1 MTDEE
6 KVTENGVSLLFA
18 STGFFKV
25 RVKVLQKWNDNW
37 SREGKSELYKG
48 WLVAGWTNP
57 TSGWGTC
64 PEIQP
69 PGNTKEQAVGSQT
82 SLSIKGEEN
91 KADTPDWR
99 VAGLISEGP
108 YNRGLSLVTK
118 VSSSPH
124 LSTHQNLKSLRRG
137 QVGFNFVLHSD
148 GLNNSTLTPGCVPR
162 GNCGQNVHFKERRG
176 GSDLWRPGCSSQIDF
191 RSHPLDDHCQHIPS
205 PHLPHFPQNFPL
217 ITPNRSKSTLPQNL
231 LILHP
236 ACTPGYST
244 LASGPFGGCF

>member
-25 RVKVLQKWNDNW
+25 RLKVLQKWNDNW

-82 SLSIKGEEN
+82 SLSMEGEEN

-108 YNRGLSLVTK
+108 YNRGLSLVTTRWVALHTCPPTRILK
-118 VSSSPH
+118 VYVEVKLGSILSSIQMVSTTQSSLPAVSP
-124 LSTHQNLKSLRRG
+124 LGTVVRMYISRRG
-137 QVGFNFVLHSD
+137 EKEVISD
-148 GLNNSTLTPGCVPR
+148 DLGAA
-162 GNCGQNVHFKERRG
+162 RR
-176 GSDLWRPGCSSQIDF
+176 
-191 RSHPLDDHCQHIPS
+191 
-205 PHLPHFPQNFPL
+205 
-217 ITPNRSKSTLPQNL
+217 
-231 LILHP
+231 
-236 ACTPGYST
+236 
-244 LASGPFGGCF
+244 

>member
-1 MTDEE
+1 MTIDPE
-6 KVTENGVSLLFA
+6 KVSQNYTKGGLWQAEQTPQVGGALALRFSLQE
-18 STGFFKV
+18 TPK
-25 RVKVLQKWNDNW
+25 
-37 SREGKSELYKG
+37 SRL
-48 WLVAGWTNP
+48 LVHKLAL
-57 TSGWGTC
+57 
-64 PEIQP
+64 
-69 PGNTKEQAVGSQT
+69 A
-82 SLSIKGEEN
+82 
-91 KADTPDWR
+91 PDWR

-148 GLNNSTLTPGCVPR
+148 GLNNSKLTPGCVPL

-236 ACTPGYST
+236 ACTPGYSI